1 MTITIP
7 VGPDARRLRFLFDT
21 TSGATPSSGVDQYWD
36 GDINWVT
43 PEDLGKLPDRYVRET
58 RRRITEDGYKN
69 CGVSLAS
76 SGSIVLSKRAPIG
89 QTAILAVPATCN
101 QGCFLLTKVDGVDE
115 RFYYYALI
123 YLRPALEA
131 LGRGSTFMELSGD
144 DLRSV
149 ALPFPSEERQ
159 RLIANY
165 LDRETA
171 RIDGLIAEKQHMLAL
186 LEEKRA
192 ALISRVVTRG
202 LDHNAPLKPSGQE
215 WLGDIPAHWE
225 IWKLKY
231 VVSKIGSGVTPR
243 GGAESYQSEG
253 IPLLRSQNI
262 HFDGLRMDDVV
273 FVDAEMHE
281 SMENSKVQDGDVLL
295 NITGASIGRCFYIEN
310 MNGEVN
316 VNQHVC
322 IVRPSSQ
329 IQTKFLYFT
338 LRSNIGQTQIDLSQS
353 GSGREGLNFEA
364 LGNFSMPVPSVN
376 EQIAIT
382 EYLEATG
389 QRSHLLLSE
398 VRNSIDRLK
407 ERRAAL
413 ITAAVTGQIPLN
425 EMQNLTKEP
434 SCASIV

>member
-215 WLGDIPAHWE
+215 WLGEIPAHWQIPPVYARFEVQLGKMLDEKKIKGTHLASYLRNVDVQWSAINTADLPEMDFDNESRVRYALRAGDILVCEGGE
-225 IWKLKY
+225 IGRSAIW
-231 VVSKIGSGVTPR
+231 
-243 GGAESYQSEG
+243 GGEIDECYYQKA
-253 IPLLRSQNI
+253 LHRLRSL
-262 HFDGLRMDDVV
+262 HGADDAQFFV
-273 FVDAEMHE
+273 FMMFALV
-281 SMENSKVQDGDVLL
+281 
-295 NITGASIGRCFYIEN
+295 SIGAFNAQSIAATIQHLPAEKLRNVRFPAPPFIEQKQIVGFLN
-310 MNGEVN
+310 HEVARIE
-316 VNQHVC
+316 V
-322 IVRPSSQ
+322 ISKE
-329 IQTKFLYFT
+329 IAK
-338 LRSNIGQTQIDLSQS
+338 
-353 GSGREGLNFEA
+353 
-364 LGNFSMPVPSVN
+364 SVS
-376 EQIAIT
+376 
-382 EYLEATG
+382 L
-389 QRSHLLLSE
+389 
-398 VRNSIDRLK
+398 LK

-413 ITAAVTGQIPLN
+413 ITAAVTGQIPL
-425 EMQNLTKEP
+425 EMP
-434 SCASIV
+434 P